1 MGPRR
6 RARLSEANHYG
17 FLFHRE
23 YRCSSPV
30 GLDAVR
36 LSLVPVWG
44 LPVPHP
50 DLDAGDG
57 TDLEPMDGLRGD
69 GAHPCPERR
78 RTGCCLASERRGG
91 ALVWGAWDAGWVSES
106 SPKAWGSPDWR
117 GRLGSPEQM
126 DEFGWKEQRDLEPL
140 CETSPERQEQQ
151 APRLVPVWARPSSSG
166 ALPEQAPLLEV
177 WVEARARS
185 PAQVTALGVPQ
196 ALQVRQ
202 EAVWELLPVWLEEP
216 RQGQRLMRNAPEGVS
231 PLAVRSSTR
240 RNVRTH
246 PFR

>member
-6 RARLSEANHYG
+6 RAPLSEANHCG

-23 YRCSSPV
+23 YWCSYPA
-30 GLDAVR
+30 GLGAVR

-44 LPVPHP
+44 LPAHP
-50 DLDAGDG
+50 GQGVADG
-57 TDLEPMDGLRGD
+57 SGPELTDGLRGD
-69 GAHPCPERR
+69 GAHPCPEKR
-78 RTGCCLASERRGG
+78 RTGCCPASERRDAAPG
-91 ALVWGAWDAGWVSES
+91 WEAWDAEWAAGSWLKV
-106 SPKAWGSPDWR
+106 WGSPDWR
-117 GRLGSPEQM
+117 GRQGSSEQP
-126 DEFGWKEQRDLEPL
+126 DGWGWREPQDLEPAP
-140 CETSPERQEQQ
+140 CEAFPERREQ
-151 APRLVPVWARPSSSG
+151 APRPVQVWARPSSLGASPG
-166 ALPEQAPLLEV
+166 RAQPVPQLRVEAQALPSLRA
-177 WVEARARS
+177 EA
-185 PAQVTALGVPQ
+185 QGIPQ

-231 PLAVRSSTR
+231 PPAVRSSTR